1 MDPVKIDDDIWAKL
15 EEAMSQNNYIRF
27 EYLNYEREFVV
38 QPWQPYLQRRNVE
51 SVCIKSDAGYQ
62 ESKIL

>member
-15 EEAMSQNNYIRF
+15 EEAMSQNNYSRF

-38 QPWQPYLQRRNVE
+38 QPWQLIYSEGMWSLY
-51 SVCIKSDAGYQ
+51 A
-62 ESKIL
+62 